1 MDSVQKL
8 KELQDQRAQIE
19 AQIQEATGRLKSE
32 GVSKLKE
39 IVELYNL
46 SRDDVSGLF
55 PGAQKAASLRKGTSN
70 WYYNPA
76 NPEQIY
82 RGKGRSP
89 DWFKAIPANQRK
101 NYILQR

>member
-8 KELQDQRAQIE
+8 KELLDQKANID

-32 GVSKLKE
+32 GVSKVKE
-39 IVELYNL
+39 LIELYSL
-46 SRDDVSGLF
+46 SKEDVFGLF
-55 PGAQKAASLRKGTSN
+55 PGGTKGASQRKGTSN

-101 NYILQR
+101 NYIVHR

>member
-8 KELQDQRAQIE
+8 KELLDQKAQID

-32 GVSKLKE
+32 GLSKVKE
-39 IVELYNL
+39 LVDLYGL
-46 SRDDVSGLF
+46 SKEDVFGFF
-55 PGAQKAASLRKGTSN
+55 PSAQKATSQRKSTSN

-101 NYILQR
+101 NYIVQR

>member
-8 KELQDQRAQIE
+8 KELLDQKAQID
-19 AQIQEATGRLKSE
+19 AQIHETTGRLKSE
-32 GVSKLKE
+32 GVSKVKE
-39 IVELYNL
+39 LIDTYSL
-46 SRDDVSGLF
+46 SKEDVFGLF
-55 PGAQKAASLRKGTSN
+55 PGAHKAPSLRKGTSN
-70 WYYNPA
+70 WYFNPA

-101 NYILQR
+101 SYIVQR